1 MLDIRVCSRVEDV
14 RITLGFEERA
24 GNGGNL
30 ADEVWMNVV
39 REEPSS
45 HDMKLLTDSQDGVGH
60 VLLLELSLPLNGS
73 RFSAAA
79 APRASEYQSGGRRA
93 SISEPAAAGGATRH
107 GNQRGAAG
115 SCNRV
120 GRQPRPRALL
130 RV

>member
-1 MLDIRVCSRVEDV
+1 
-14 RITLGFEERA
+14 
-24 GNGGNL
+24 
-30 ADEVWMNVV
+30 MNVV

-60 VLLLELSLPLNGS
+60 VLLLELSLPPNGS

-130 RV
+130 RVRIGYAAIPSPAELGRITPAERCGVLTRPRG